1 MQEDIIKT
9 QYGHEGIIVSVILL
23 ILLIIGYWIF
33 NICNTESG
41 EYGYIGKSCFEKLT
55 EVLTDN
61 YRIYQNQILFYVF
74 FNMFFFV
81 I

>member
-1 MQEDIIKT
+1 MKNKKNVGGYNQNTIWT
-9 QYGHEGIIVSVILL
+9 WGIIVSVILL
-23 ILLIIGYWIF
+23 ILLIIGYYIF

-61 YRIYQNQILFYVF
+61 YRIDQN
-74 FNMFFFV
+74 
-81 I
+81 